1 LEKVFLVGGL
11 YQCESLMVRT
21 EDFVVCGLLLS
32 RGSGRYGGGF
42 KMGVW
47 FFGHWIAS
55 SPILSGQA
63 VPPSADSRTRAM
75 TEGEG
80 VFWCGGCNSAKV

>member
-1 LEKVFLVGGL
+1 MEVGL
-11 YQCESLMVRT
+11 KL
-21 EDFVVCGLLLS
+21 
-32 RGSGRYGGGF
+32 
-42 KMGVW
+42 GVW